1 MLNLKT
7 KIMKTL
13 SKVFFIALSFCIIMS
28 CSKTDEFLDD
38 SPQMLKSVKIE
49 VMPSTATDALI
60 KAEEDWQNIN
70 DALQN
75 AGSGETVQL
84 AEGLF
89 YLHKSIIRW
98 DFNGTLKGSGMGET
112 IIRTAPGMIFD
123 ISGCPPVNWS
133 FEENGGA
140 FMLCFAYDYFENER
154 TVSVSDLSIIVDEP
168 TPVRPKQNRE
178 INSLHAIMVINV
190 ELDNE
195 RDKPVN
201 LNVSYKNLSITGEKD
216 PKYLY
221 DEYSLFS
228 GLSAYGN
235 SNGTFEVKNVSVE
248 NATGCIKPHGFM
260 GEDARVIVKNSHLSS
275 CAFGIYSFFDHSWII
290 QNNIIENSK
299 SAVVLLSRGPSPQLL
314 WEGPDGNSFIVNNS
328 IRFWQLGLG
337 VQNASNVQVK
347 DNVFEGSGQFG
358 IGSVNGE
365 NWIIKDNNL
374 CGVVLGPP
382 INCTIFLS
390 NLKNS
395 EIKNNAN
402 QVIGGPG
409 ATDPS
414 ITIGEGIECKDD

>member
-1 MLNLKT
+1 MRT
-7 KIMKTL
+7 HVKI
-13 SKVFFIALSFCIIMS
+13 FFLMAVISLVAG
-28 CSKTDEFLDD
+28 CSKTDEFFEDT
-38 SPQMLKSVKIE
+38 QVELKKAKMK
-49 VMPSTATDALI
+49 VMPSTAIDVLV
-60 KAEEDWQNIN
+60 KAEEDWHNIN
-70 DALQN
+70 DALQS
-75 AGSGETVQL
+75 AGSGDVVQL
-84 AEGLF
+84 GEGLF

-98 DFNGTLKGSGMGET
+98 DFNGTFRGSGMGNT

-133 FEENGGA
+133 FEDNGGA
-140 FMLCFAYDYFENER
+140 FMLCFAHDYFENER

-168 TPVRPKQNRE
+168 TPVRPKQDKE
-178 INSLHAIMVINV
+178 INSIHAIMVMNV
-190 ELDNE
+190 DLDNE

-221 DEYSLFS
+221 DGYSLFS

-248 NATGCIKPHGFM
+248 NASGCIKPHGFM

-275 CAFGIYSFFDHSWII
+275 CVFGIYSFFDHSWII
-290 QNNIIENSK
+290 QNNRIENSK
-299 SAVVLLSRGPSPQLL
+299 SAVVLLGRGPSPQLL

-328 IRFWQLGLG
+328 IRFGQLGLG
-337 VQNASNVQVK
+337 VQNVSNVQVK

-374 CGVVLGPP
+374 CGVVLGKPFY
-382 INCTIFLS
+382 CTIFLS

-414 ITIGEGIECKDD
+414 IIIGEGRECN

>member
-1 MLNLKT
+1 MINLKL

-13 SKVFFIALSFCIIMS
+13 LKIFFLMAVISLVAGCN
-28 CSKTDEFLDD
+28 KTDEFFEDT
-38 SPQMLKSVKIE
+38 QVELKKAKIK
-49 VMPSTATDALI
+49 VMPSTATDVLV
-60 KAEEDWQNIN
+60 KAEEDWNSIN
-70 DALQN
+70 DALQG
-75 AGSGETVQL
+75 AGSGDVVQL
-84 AEGLF
+84 GEGLF
-89 YLHKSIIRW
+89 YLHKSIVVW
-98 DFNGTLKGSGMGET
+98 NFNGTLKGAGMGNT

-133 FEENGGA
+133 FEDNGGA
-140 FMLCFAYDYFENER
+140 FMLCFAHDYFENER

-168 TPVRPKQNRE
+168 TTVRPKQDKE
-178 INSLHAIMVINV
+178 INSIHAIMVINV
-190 ELDNE
+190 DLDNE

-221 DEYSLFS
+221 DGYSLFS

-235 SNGTFEVKNVSVE
+235 SNGTFEIKNVSVE
-248 NATGCIKPHGFM
+248 NASGCIKPHGFM
-260 GEDARVIVKNSHLSS
+260 GEDACVIVKNSHLSS
-275 CAFGIYSFFDHSWII
+275 CVFGIYSFFDHSWII

-299 SAVVLLSRGPSPQLL
+299 SAVVMLSRGPSPQLL

-328 IRFWQLGLG
+328 IRFGQLGLG

-358 IGSVNGE
+358 IGGVNGE
-365 NWIIKDNNL
+365 NWIIKNNNL
-374 CGVVLGPP
+374 CGVVLGKPLY
-382 INCTIFLS
+382 CTIFIS

-402 QVIGGPG
+402 QIIGGPG
-409 ATDPS
+409 ASDPS
-414 ITIGEGIECKDD
+414 NIIGEGRECN

>member
-1 MLNLKT
+1 
-7 KIMKTL
+7 MKTF
-13 SKVFFIALSFCIIMS
+13 VRIFFLMTVISLVAG
-28 CSKTDEFLDD
+28 CSKTDELFEDTQ
-38 SPQMLKSVKIE
+38 PELKKAKMK
-49 VMPSTATDALI
+49 VMPSTATDALV
-60 KAEEDWQNIN
+60 KAEEDWNSIKN
-70 DALQN
+70 ALQS
-75 AGSGETVQL
+75 AGPGDVVQL
-84 AEGLF
+84 GEGLF
-89 YLHKSIIRW
+89 YLHKSIVCW
-98 DFNGTLKGSGMGET
+98 DFNGTLRGSGMGNT

-133 FEENGGA
+133 FEDSGGA
-140 FMLCFAYDYFENER
+140 FMLCFAHDYFENER

-168 TPVRPKQNRE
+168 TPVRLKQDKE
-178 INSLHAIMVINV
+178 INSIHAIMVINV
-190 ELDNE
+190 DLDNE

-221 DEYSLFS
+221 DGYSLFS

-248 NATGCIKPHGFM
+248 NASGCIKPHGFM

-275 CAFGIYSFFDHSWII
+275 CVFGIYSFFDHSWII
-290 QNNIIENSK
+290 QNNRIENCK
-299 SAVVLLSRGPSPQLL
+299 SAVVMLSRGPSPQLL

-328 IRFWQLGLG
+328 IHFGQLGLG

-374 CGVVLGPP
+374 CGVVLGKPFY
-382 INCTIFLS
+382 CTIFLS
-390 NLKNS
+390 NLKYS

-402 QVIGGPG
+402 QIIGGPG
-409 ATDPS
+409 ASEPTN
-414 ITIGEGIECKDD
+414 IIGDGRECN